1 MKSTNWKA
9 TAELVGI
16 AAIVV
21 SLVFVGVQ
29 LRLDREVAVVE
40 ARAGLTDRVVNLSEL
55 IAGRKEVWR
64 KGLDGSELS
73 DSEEI
78 EFRAMV
84 TAVQSH
90 FFTKYV
96 RWNRIGPIDPSVAA
110 QSFAYALYAHPGLK
124 RAVMANNQVQHAQSS
139 AYGGSY
145 QPTPFHQFVD
155 GFLTELEESGITP
168 DRQYVFW

>member
-16 AAIVV
+16 TAIVV

-40 ARAGLTDRVVNLSEL
+40 ARAGLTDRVMNLSEL
-55 IAGRKEVWR
+55 IAGRKEVWL

-73 DSEEI
+73 DTEEI
-78 EFRAMV
+78 EFRTMV
-84 TAVQSH
+84 TAVRSH
-90 FFTKYV
+90 FFTQYI
-96 RWNRIGPIDPSVAA
+96 RWNRIGPIDPRVAA
-110 QSFAYALYAHPGLK
+110 RSFAYELYAHPGLK
-124 RAVMANNQVQHAQSS
+124 RVVMARIQVWHAQSF
-139 AYGGSY
+139 AFGVQY
-145 QPTPFHQFVD
+145 QPSPFDQSVD
-155 GFLTELEESGITP
+155 IFLTELEESGVTP